1 MQAVSDCGD
10 YYTNAQTFGTGKTS
24 VSGATLVDGDPAF
37 PCGTIASVYYKLKDE
52 ISSFTISST
61 SIRSTGIAW
70 PSDIGRHVAGPT
82 STSGIDVTDER
93 WLVWFR
99 PAARSDFYK
108 LNGIIDAEMA
118 AGTYTVTFNNST
130 LVPRQN
136 TTLRSGRSGSV

>member
-1 MQAVSDCGD
+1 MSDCGD

-24 VSGATLVDGDPAF
+24 VSGATLVDRDAAF

-52 ISSFTISST
+52 ISSFAFTPST
-61 SIRSTGIAW
+61 NIRSTGIAW
-70 PSDIGRHVAGPT
+70 PSDIGRHVAGPS
-82 STSGIDVTDER
+82 STSGINVTDER

-108 LNGIIDAEMA
+108 LNGIIDTEMA

-130 LVPRQN
+130 LSSRQ
-136 TTLRSGRSGSV
+136 TTTRLSGRNGSA